1 MGCASSS
8 SADNSKPSAQNGKG
22 GGGGGAKAGGL
33 DDDAA
38 APKQN
43 PYITLTHREI
53 FQLKMSWKAIRRALV
68 ETGVN
73 MFIFMFEASP
83 DTKTYFEKFKDV
95 PNDVLA
101 KKEPFKDFANN
112 VLEFM
117 DTCVTELDEA
127 EKTQKN
133 LLAMGAKHKAKH
145 IPITLFKEMKLPFLK
160 AVEETLGDRYSD
172 RMRVIYEVLID
183 YFVKTMEEGYEK

>member
-22 GGGGGAKAGGL
+22 SAGGKGAGL
-33 DDDAA
+33 DNDADT
-38 APKQN
+38 PKQN
-43 PYITLTHREI
+43 PYISLTHREI
-53 FQLKMSWKAIRRALV
+53 FQLKMSWKAIRRTLV

-83 DTKTYFEKFKDV
+83 DTKTYFVKFKDV
-95 PNDVLA
+95 PNDVLV

-127 EKTQKN
+127 EKTQNN
-133 LLAMGAKHKAKH
+133 LLAMGAKHKAKD
-145 IPITLFKEMKLPFLK
+145 IPITMFKEMKTPFLR

-183 YFVKTMEEGYEK
+183 YFIKTMEEGYEK